1 LLALEVEAD
10 RIDANRG
17 NATTPLG
24 RPDRMSLA
32 QAEGLARQLSPY
44 RLSQQ
49 TMAEEPMARS
59 MELPDLLGIRDAAAV
74 GPGIHWAPRPVR
86 DQLRIPLGLSPDGS
100 VIELDVKEAALEGMG
115 PHGLVVGATGSGKSE
130 LLRTLV
136 AALAI
141 SHSSEDLNFVLV
153 DF

>member
-1 LLALEVEAD
+1 
-10 RIDANRG
+10 
-17 NATTPLG
+17 
-24 RPDRMSLA
+24 
-32 QAEGLARQLSPY
+32 
-44 RLSQQ
+44 
-49 TMAEEPMARS
+49 MARGV
-59 MELPDLLGIRDAAAV
+59 ELPDLLGIGDAATVDARV
-74 GPGIHWAPRPVR
+74 HWAPRPVR

-141 SHSSEDLNFVLV
+141 THSSEALNLGLV
-153 DF
+153 DFKGGAPVAPPDALP